1 MGSRVTYEAEGPV
14 AIVTMDDGKVN
25 SLSPALL
32 SEVDGALDR
41 AQAEGA
47 VVVLTGREGVFSAG
61 FDLPTLQAGG
71 PGAIAMVRA
80 GFELAH
86 RLLSFPTPV
95 VIACSGHAVAMGLF
109 LVLSGDHRIGVQ
121 GAAHKIVANEVAIGL
136 TLPRAA
142 IEICRERVDPA
153 HLSRILTLAE
163 TFSPDTAVGT
173 GLLDG
178 VVPPGELLTVARAT
192 AERLAGLDLGAHA
205 ATKLRVREQVLTR
218 LRAALESDQAG
229 VLPGT

>member
-71 PGAIAMVRA
+71 PDAIAMVRA

-86 RLLSFPTPV
+86 RLLSFPMPV

-178 VVPPGELLTVARAT
+178 VAPPGELLTVARAT

-218 LRAALESDQAG
+218 LRAALDSEQAG

>member
-71 PGAIAMVRA
+71 PDAIAMVRA

-86 RLLSFPTPV
+86 RLLSFPMPV

-109 LVLSGDHRIGVQ
+109 LVLSGDHRIGVR

-178 VVPPGELLTVARAT
+178 VAPPGELLTVARAT

-218 LRAALESDQAG
+218 LRAALDSEQAG